1 MRKLGCLLV
10 VTQLV
15 ASAAGAHSWYPEECC
30 SDHDC
35 RPVPCAEL
43 VRGKHGVAWL
53 DRVIFSERQ
62 IRDSLD
68 DRCHVCVTAYVGYVS
83 YVPICAFIPRAT
95 S

>member
-1 MRKLGCLLV
+1 MKKLWCLLV
-10 VTQLV
+10 VTQLF

-30 SDHDC
+30 NDHDC

-43 VRGKHGVAWL
+43 VKGKQGLAWL
-53 DRVIFSERQ
+53 DRVIFNQRQ
-62 IRDSLD
+62 IRESLD
-68 DRCHVCVTAYVGYVS
+68 DSCHVCVTTYVGYVS